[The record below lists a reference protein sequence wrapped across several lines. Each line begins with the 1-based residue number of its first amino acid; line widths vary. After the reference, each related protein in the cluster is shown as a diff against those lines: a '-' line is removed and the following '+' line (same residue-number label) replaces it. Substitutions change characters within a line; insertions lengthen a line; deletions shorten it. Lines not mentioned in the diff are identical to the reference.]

1 MDAVSLVSP
10 VLRGPFTGRA
20 RREVAFCVLTLP
32 FGVFIPLAG
41 FFATVDAGLLLGSGS
56 PWVADGNPSGQAV
69 AAAVGVAALLT
80 VLLVTTGA
88 ARRLTA
94 ACRGLAG
101 WLLGEHS
108 PLIRKDVL
116 CLILR

>member
-1 MDAVSLVSP
+1 MDAGSLVSP

-41 FFATVDAGLLLGSGS
+41 FFATVDAGLLLGSGP

-69 AAAVGVAALLT
+69 AAAAGVAALLT
-80 VLLVTTGA
+80 VLLVMTGA
-88 ARRLTA
+88 VRRLT
-94 ACRGLAG
+94 GSSMP
-101 WLLGEHS
+101 HS
-108 PLIRKDVL
+108 AIEPRCETNPSRVISASQS
-116 CLILR
+116 

>member
-41 FFATVDAGLLLGSGS
+41 FFATVDAGLLLGSG
-56 PWVADGNPSGQAV
+56 ADGNPSGQAV
-69 AAAVGVAALLT
+69 AAAVAVAALLT

-88 ARRLTA
+88 AAAGQPQRSRAGGPYRR
-94 ACRGLAG
+94 RSRLAG
-101 WLLGEHS
+101 PGIPAAEVPGHAA
-108 PLIRKDVL
+108 
-116 CLILR
+116 

>member
-41 FFATVDAGLLLGSGS
+41 FFATVDAGLLLGSGP

-80 VLLVTTGA
+80 VPPWKIIKNCKLKSWEHRSRPA
-88 ARRLTA
+88 ATNSS
-94 ACRGLAG
+94 
-101 WLLGEHS
+101 WE
-108 PLIRKDVL
+108 
-116 CLILR
+116 